1 MAKIDQMSDREMEKL
16 RRKAERARAKAR
28 LMEIR
33 QDKERWIRGLQEM
46 PVSMLLQQTASLAL
60 PDTKK
65 EALVEGGLILGT
77 AAVTYA
83 VTTALTPVLVGAGI
97 AVGSMAAYNVW
108 RKNRGEL
115 QEIADRVL
123 TFNKELPEENKE

>member
-1 MAKIDQMSDREMEKL
+1 MAKIDQMSDREMEKM
-16 RRKAERARAKAR
+16 RRKAERARAKAQ

-33 QDKERWIRGLQEM
+33 QDKERWVKGLQEM

-77 AAVTYA
+77 AAVTYVA
-83 VTTALTPVLVGAGI
+83 TAALTTALAGAGI
-97 AVGSMAAYNVW
+97 AIGSMAAYNVW

-123 TFNKELPEENKE
+123 TFNKELPENKE